1 MRKLFIKCPN
11 CKTTHFINFYAKK
24 QFVCPECNY
33 HLSLTTNERI
43 KFLIK
48 GRSFKEYFKKIRTI
62 DPLNF
67 ARYQEKLKIA
77 HKKSKSKSAVKVGMA
92 KIGKYSVVIA
102 VLDQNFMMGSMGAAV
117 GEKVTRAV
125 ELALNKNIPLII
137 ISASGGARM
146 QEGVISLMQMAKTS
160 AALKRLNNAGLLFI
174 SILTHPTTGG
184 VSASFA
190 FLGDIIIAEPNA
202 LIGFAGPRVIQQ
214 TIGEKLPEGFQRSEF
229 LLKHGMIDIICNR
242 ISLKSILEKIL
253 NIHLSSGA
261 KLSPISKDVIKPS
274 SPRYSIMETVTLA
287 RHIQRPTTLDFINLI
302 FDDFIELHGDRFF
315 ADDKAMVGGIALFE
329 GIPVTVIGQQKGK
342 NTKENIYRHFGM
354 AHPEGYRKAL
364 RLMKQAEKFNRP
376 IINLIDTPGAYPGI
390 GAEERGQAE
399 AIAKNLREMS
409 DLKVPIISIITG
421 EGGSG
426 GALGIGVADKILMLE
441 NAIYSVISPEGCA
454 SILWKDPKKSREA
467 AEALKISAF
476 DLLKLGLIDEIIS
489 EPEQGAHTDIEKT
502 ANSLKTAIHLHLE
515 KLLKF
520 NPEEL
525 IEHRYQKYRKIKF
538 YEE

>member
-33 HLSLTTNERI
+33 HLNLTTNERI

-92 KIGKYSVVIA
+92 KIGKYPVAIA
-102 VLDQNFMMGSMGAAV
+102 VLDQNFMMGSMGAVV
-117 GEKVTRAV
+117 GEKVTRAI
-125 ELALNKNIPLII
+125 ELALNKKIPLII
-137 ISASGGARM
+137 ISTSGGARM

-160 AALKRLNNAGLLFI
+160 AALKRLDKAGLLFI
-174 SILTHPTTGG
+174 SLLTHPTTGG

-242 ISLKSILEKIL
+242 ISLKSTIEKIL
-253 NIHLSSGA
+253 NIHLLSGA

-274 SPRYSIMETVTLA
+274 SPRHSIMETLALA

-399 AIAKNLREMS
+399 AIAVNLREMS
-409 DLKVPIISIITG
+409 GLQVPIISIITG

-441 NAIYSVISPEGCA
+441 NAVYSVISPEGCA
-454 SILWKDPKKSREA
+454 SILWKDPKKSKEA
-467 AEALKISAF
+467 AENLKISAF
-476 DLLKLGLIDEIIS
+476 DLLKLGLIDGIIS

-525 IEHRYQKYRKIKF
+525 IEHRYKKYRKIKF
-538 YEE
+538 YSE